1 MNDDLAARR
10 DAVLERVARKRR
22 QALEQA
28 RQADEIDGT
37 AAAIL
42 ASRRKHPSNVRP
54 YDFEQEENQ

>member
-10 DAVLERVARKRR
+10 AAVLERVARKRR

-28 RQADEIDGT
+28 RQADEIDHT

-42 ASRRKHPSNVRP
+42 ASRRKHPSNTKP
-54 YDFEQEENQ
+54 YDQENEG